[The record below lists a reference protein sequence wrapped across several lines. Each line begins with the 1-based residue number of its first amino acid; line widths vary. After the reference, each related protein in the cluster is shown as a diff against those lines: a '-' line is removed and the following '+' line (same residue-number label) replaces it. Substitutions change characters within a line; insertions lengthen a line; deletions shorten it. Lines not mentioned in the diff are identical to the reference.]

1 MISIVIIN
9 LLKNDFEN
17 APGSVEAGATTALA
31 SLVSHATGGHG
42 QLYASK
48 QNNEN
53 SPPTKPFKTLT
64 LLSGLWMLCECLM
77 GLMERLIV
85 QTAID
90 KGWEKTLRLR
100 ILRYILYSSLMAPTE
115 HAFGK

>member
-1 MISIVIIN
+1 MISIVIHN
-9 LLKNDFEN
+9 CLLIFYKNDFEN
-17 APGSVEAGATTALA
+17 GPGSVEAGATTALA

-90 KGWEKTLRLR
+90 KGWEKTWR
-100 ILRYILYSSLMAPTE
+100 LMAPTE
-115 HAFGK
+115 HAHTSYLS